1 MESKNSGDVG
11 PQRITPSS
19 AGRVEAQA
27 RDARKVMADVDNVEN
42 DTVESLNYDR
52 DMLRVLAERIARQP
66 LSLQSNFA
74 RREMLHLIH
83 GINIACWRIERL
95 ADECNK
101 RAIKVAKR
109 DGQV

>member
-1 MESKNSGDVG
+1 
-11 PQRITPSS
+11 
-19 AGRVEAQA
+19 
-27 RDARKVMADVDNVEN
+27 MADVEN

-95 ADECNK
+95 ADKCNE
-101 RAIKVAKR
+101 RAIEAAKR